1 MPDTFPTP
9 WLNKYNEFHIP
20 HDVPVFD
27 RPLYAALD
35 DAARDYPDR
44 PAILYGDSR
53 ISYKRL
59 HLLAERFSASLHRL
73 GLKKGDRVA
82 LMLPNLPQT
91 VVAYWGILKC
101 GGVVVMTNP
110 LYMET
115 ELIGHLNDAG
125 CRFMILLDTYC
136 TKVTALRDR
145 LPVEKFIVTAA
156 TDAVDGT
163 GIQPV
168 EPKNP
173 RLKPH
178 VISYGPHV
186 LPFLAL
192 LVGDEQYTCPIEDP
206 IHTVAM
212 LQYTGGTTG
221 TPKGVMLTHSNLGT
235 DAAIMVSHLHMKKEV
250 RHIFLSIMPFF
261 HVYGLSLCC
270 IDPVFLA
277 AATIPVPHYS
287 PADSLNLIS
296 RFHPTVFPSAPS
308 VFTSLLQQKTLE
320 KYDLTSIQIC
330 MSGSAPLPF
339 LNGFRRSPVP
349 ASWKAM
355 VSPRPRPS
363 RISTPLN

>member
-136 TKVTALRDR
+136 TK
-145 LPVEKFIVTAA
+145 
-156 TDAVDGT
+156 
-163 GIQPV
+163 
-168 EPKNP
+168 
-173 RLKPH
+173 
-178 VISYGPHV
+178 
-186 LPFLAL
+186 
-192 LVGDEQYTCPIEDP
+192 
-206 IHTVAM
+206 
-212 LQYTGGTTG
+212 
-221 TPKGVMLTHSNLGT
+221 
-235 DAAIMVSHLHMKKEV
+235 
-250 RHIFLSIMPFF
+250 
-261 HVYGLSLCC
+261 
-270 IDPVFLA
+270 
-277 AATIPVPHYS
+277 
-287 PADSLNLIS
+287 
-296 RFHPTVFPSAPS
+296 
-308 VFTSLLQQKTLE
+308 
-320 KYDLTSIQIC
+320 
-330 MSGSAPLPF
+330 
-339 LNGFRRSPVP
+339 
-349 ASWKAM
+349 
-355 VSPRPRPS
+355 
-363 RISTPLN
+363 

>member
-1 MPDTFPTP
+1 
-9 WLNKYNEFHIP
+9 
-20 HDVPVFD
+20 
-27 RPLYAALD
+27 
-35 DAARDYPDR
+35 
-44 PAILYGDSR
+44 
-53 ISYKRL
+53 
-59 HLLAERFSASLHRL
+59 
-73 GLKKGDRVA
+73 
-82 LMLPNLPQT
+82 MLPNLPQT

-173 RLKPH
+173 RVKPH

-206 IHTVAM
+206 VHTVAM

-235 DAAIMVSHLHMKKEV
+235 DAAIMVAHLHMKKGD
-250 RHIFLSIMPFF
+250 RHIFLSIMPLYVVPFF
-261 HVYGLSLCC
+261 AVLLFLCHGKGGELHAMSTFQNH
-270 IDPVFLA
+270 DHTTQPRPVRRGGRCL
-277 AATIPVPHYS
+277 PE
-287 PADSLNLIS
+287 
-296 RFHPTVFPSAPS
+296 RGKTVF
-308 VFTSLLQQKTLE
+308 
-320 KYDLTSIQIC
+320 
-330 MSGSAPLPF
+330 
-339 LNGFRRSPVP
+339 
-349 ASWKAM
+349 
-355 VSPRPRPS
+355 
-363 RISTPLN
+363 RI